1 MKPRARAFTLVEL
14 LVVIAV
20 LGILAALL
28 LPALSLV
35 KRKAGQSMCLNNQKQ
50 LGMGVLMYLDEHNAT
65 FPGWASQHA
74 GFNSS
79 DWIYWR
85 TNLAYPQV
93 EKSPIASTLANVT
106 RKLFR
111 CPLDLDDSQ
120 RLQEASSDPV
130 SGPYLYSYSMTSYNL
145 DGELNP
151 GMTTICKGNRFYPFR
166 QPSIQMPASKIMLA
180 EEVASACQDNPTRA
194 KVINDGRWSPAEN
207 DPLTARHE
215 GKAVVSFADG
225 HAQAVP
231 WEFGSDTNNS
241 AALR

>member
-1 MKPRARAFTLVEL
+1 LKPKVRAFTLVEL

-50 LGMGVLMYLDEHNAT
+50 LGMGVLMYLDEHNTT

-74 GFNSS
+74 GFNPS

-93 EKSPIASTLANVT
+93 EKSPIATTLANVT

-111 CPLDLDDSQ
+111 CPLDRDDSQ
-120 RLQEASSDPV
+120 RLQEAASDPD

-151 GMTTICKGNRFYPFR
+151 GMTTIFKRNRLYPFR
-166 QPSIQMPASKIMLA
+166 QPSIQTPASKIMLA
-180 EEVASACQDNPTRA
+180 EEVASACQDNPTRT

-215 GKAVVSFADG
+215 GKAVVGFADG

-241 AALR
+241 VPLR